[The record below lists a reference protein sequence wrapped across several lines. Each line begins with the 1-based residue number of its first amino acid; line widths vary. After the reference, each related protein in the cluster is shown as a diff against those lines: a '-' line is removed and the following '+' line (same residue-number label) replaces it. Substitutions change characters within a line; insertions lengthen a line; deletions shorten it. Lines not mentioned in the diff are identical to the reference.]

1 MIDGLIKR
9 YKLFLFLGI
18 IIVLISFG
26 VGTFRLVNQMTLSGF
41 DGSVLSDPY
50 RVALSNEALLRSYTE
65 IIPLLGLGF
74 LKLGIGFAIASIT
87 LRLKETGENAGVS
100 LEKVNKKPPEMQ
112 TPLFARIF
120 PKMLLLG
127 ILVELFAVVITIGW
141 MMTSLSVIDL
151 QFSGLEGT
159 QAYLDMEVLNHI
171 LEVFA
176 EPIEGLGVALLIG
189 GIAFGLAT
197 IVLNLSRQATVLPKK
212 LTEIVTG
219 AEAGKPDLEGLFP
232 KKILMLTVLG
242 ILITASGLLPIA
254 FIRAFLSDTITI
266 SHVQWENWMFVGIG
280 TMLFAI
286 AFWLLTIVKWLRNQ
300 RSNLGQTI
308 RDSAGIDLPPIESPL
323 GITKI
328 VPMLAIIGFLWMILW
343 FVFAWTGIAASVG
356 PIVRPGKAIGMSLIF
371 IGIGLAL
378 MTIVVNLR
386 LTALMLPGAFTK
398 IVSAIKGEQVDSTI
412 TPPPTNLG
420 ALAPRK
426 LFLGI
431 VIGAII
437 AWLGTFPIA
446 WMRIGA
452 TPEMFLILERIIG
465 VTVALGVGTIFFFIG
480 MFFSLIVTFVKGRK
494 MLISEGM
501 ESCVYYA
508 MEKTSGS

>member
-1 MIDGLIKR
+1 M
-9 YKLFLFLGI
+9 
-18 IIVLISFG
+18 
-26 VGTFRLVNQMTLSGF
+26 
-41 DGSVLSDPY
+41 
-50 RVALSNEALLRSYTE
+50 
-65 IIPLLGLGF
+65 
-74 LKLGIGFAIASIT
+74 KLGIGFAIASIAM
-87 LRLKETGENAGVS
+87 RLKETGENAGAS

-112 TPLFARIF
+112 PPLFARIF

-127 ILVELFAVVITIGW
+127 ILIELFAVVVTIGW

-151 QFSGLEGT
+151 QFSGLEAT
-159 QAYLDMEVLNHI
+159 QAYLDAVSLNHI

-197 IVLNLSRQATVLPKK
+197 IVLNLSRQATILPKK

-219 AEAGKPDLEGLFP
+219 TEAGKPDLKRLFP
-232 KKILMLTVLG
+232 KNILWLTVLG

-254 FIRAFLSDTITI
+254 FIRAFLSDSIAI
-266 SHVQWENWMFVGIG
+266 SHWENWMFVGIG

-300 RSNLGQTI
+300 RTNLGQTI
-308 RDSAGIDLPPIESPL
+308 KDSAGINLPPIESPL
-323 GITKI
+323 GITKL
-328 VPMLAIIGFLWMILW
+328 VPLMAIIGFLWMVLW

-386 LTALMLPGAFTK
+386 LTALMLPGAFAK
-398 IVSAIKGEQVDSTI
+398 IVSAIKGEQIDGTMMPSSTK
-412 TPPPTNLG
+412 PG

-494 MLISEGM
+494 MLISEGV

-508 MEKTSGS
+508 MEKTGGS